1 MKFDSSSIPTP
12 PTPQQLTELNDA
24 LVSATELQ
32 QLYAALAQH
41 PRVLKTPGSS
51 EIFESCREQ
60 LGQDM
65 AVLDD
70 QLERLQSLARFA
82 PAEMEREGDGT
93 IPEAERIAAAR
104 LSFPDVEPA
113 DPQKSVFETV
123 RRAFHLE
130 DFWRQQLTFSLH
142 SAQQRQHLKLELQL
156 KMILLSAEQRTRLLE
171 DRYGFARSKSLL
183 FQGLRRQTTRFL
195 SKLQGEQRH
204 DID

>member
-32 QLYAALAQH
+32 RLYAALAQH
-41 PRVLKTPGSS
+41 PRVLRTPGSS

-60 LGQDM
+60 VGQDL
-65 AVLDD
+65 AVLDE
-70 QLERLQSLARFA
+70 QLERLQALARFA
-82 PAEMEREGDGT
+82 PAEAEREGALPDS
-93 IPEAERIAAAR
+93 AAGR

-113 DPQKSVFETV
+113 DLQKSVFETV
-123 RRAFHLE
+123 RKAFHLE

-142 SAQQRQHLKLELQL
+142 SAQERQHLKLELQL
-156 KMILLSAEQRTRLLE
+156 KMILLSAEQRGRLLDE
-171 DRYGFARSKSLL
+171 RYGFARSKSLL